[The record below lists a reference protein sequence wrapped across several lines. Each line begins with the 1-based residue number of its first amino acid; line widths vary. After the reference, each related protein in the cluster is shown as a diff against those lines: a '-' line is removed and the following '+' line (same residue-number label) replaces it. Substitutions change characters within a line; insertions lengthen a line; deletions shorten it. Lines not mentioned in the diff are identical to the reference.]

1 MGNKETV
8 PVVVTEE
15 KKEEKPSEPAAR
27 VSPLLDPIGYIS
39 SLAGGSS
46 WTRATLAQKVP
57 AKMTAEERQA
67 EVANL
72 GRNIAE
78 LKGHYNRHQ
87 EKGRYLYVSLF
98 LLASF
103 LCDSQYRRT
112 VTEAMQNDMDNAA
125 QKFDRIV
132 QRERRSCEKLAEHIA
147 NLNDFMGNI
156 EDAEALLIMV
166 QAMRSQTRIV
176 LELFQEA

>member
-8 PVVVTEE
+8 PTVPVVATTEE
-15 KKEEKPSEPAAR
+15 ETTTR
-27 VSPLLDPIGYIS
+27 VSPLLDPMGYVA
-39 SLAGGSS
+39 SLYSGSS

-87 EKGRYLYVSLF
+87 EKGRYVPVSLF
-98 LLASF
+98 FLLY
-103 LCDSQYRRT
+103 LPP
-112 VTEAMQNDMDNAA
+112 
-125 QKFDRIV
+125 
-132 QRERRSCEKLAEHIA
+132 L
-147 NLNDFMGNI
+147 
-156 EDAEALLIMV
+156 
-166 QAMRSQTRIV
+166 
-176 LELFQEA
+176 

>member
-1 MGNKETV
+1 MGNKEAVPTV
-8 PVVVTEE
+8 PVVATTEE
-15 KKEEKPSEPAAR
+15 KKEETPAR

-87 EKGRYLYVSLF
+87 EKGRYVYMSLF
-98 LLASF
+98 FCGLPPL
-103 LCDSQYRRT
+103 
-112 VTEAMQNDMDNAA
+112 
-125 QKFDRIV
+125 
-132 QRERRSCEKLAEHIA
+132 
-147 NLNDFMGNI
+147 
-156 EDAEALLIMV
+156 
-166 QAMRSQTRIV
+166 
-176 LELFQEA
+176 